1 MANERVTPNYRIGAY
16 YGLGSIPVAVVAIV
30 TWPWGAPLAWGALSL
45 AIQSLGY
52 LGAGP
57 GIYRKNGGRL
67 SLLTRLLLGPILAG
81 QYVSLLYYR
90 RQANAWDEAV
100 PGLLMGQ
107 LLDDS
112 RAKQLL
118 DAGATAVLDLTTEFS
133 ENRLLREQTH
143 YHNLPILDLTAP
155 TPAQLRVA
163 VGFIR
168 DNIMTGV
175 VYVHCK
181 AGYSRTAAAVG
192 AYLIA
197 TGEVNGID
205 AAMAYMR
212 DARSPLVIR
221 PEVVAALQGFEAS
234 LR

>member
-16 YGLGSIPVAVVAIV
+16 YGLGSIPVAALSILG
-30 TWPWGAPLAWGALSL
+30 WPWTAPLAWGALSL

-57 GIYRKNGGRL
+57 GIYRKENGRL
-67 SLLTRLLLGPILAG
+67 SILTRLLLGPILFG

-90 RQANAWDEAV
+90 HQSNAWDEAL

-107 LLDDS
+107 LLDDAHAS
-112 RAKQLL
+112 KLL
-118 DAGATAVLDLTTEFS
+118 DAGVTAVLDLTTEFS
-133 ENRLLREQTH
+133 ETPLLREQTN
-143 YHNLPILDLTAP
+143 YRNLPILDLTAP
-155 TPAQLRVA
+155 TPAQLRDAVA
-163 VGFIR
+163 FIR
-168 DNIMTGV
+168 DNTPAGV

-192 AYLIA
+192 AYLMA
-197 TGEVNGID
+197 SGEAEGVD
-205 AAMAYMR
+205 AAMAHMR

-221 PEVVAALQGFEAS
+221 PEVVAALQAFEEAG
-234 LR
+234 R

>member
-16 YGLGSIPVAVVAIV
+16 YGLGSIPVAALSILG
-30 TWPWGAPLAWGALSL
+30 WPWTAPLAWGALSL

-57 GIYRKNGGRL
+57 GIDRKENGRL
-67 SLLTRLLLGPILAG
+67 SILTRLLLGPILFG

-90 RQANAWDEAV
+90 HQSNAWDEAL

-107 LLDDS
+107 LLDDAHAS
-112 RAKQLL
+112 KLL
-118 DAGATAVLDLTTEFS
+118 EFS
-133 ENRLLREQTH
+133 ETPLLREQTN
-143 YHNLPILDLTAP
+143 YRNLPILDLTAP
-155 TPAQLRVA
+155 TPAQLRDAVA
-163 VGFIR
+163 FIR
-168 DNIMTGV
+168 DNTPAGV

-192 AYLIA
+192 AYLMA
-197 TGEVNGID
+197 SGEAEGVD
-205 AAMAYMR
+205 AAMAHMR

-221 PEVVAALQGFEAS
+221 PEVVAALQAFEEAG
-234 LR
+234 R